1 MKILHINTHDRGG
14 AFQAV
19 YRLHQGLLDNQIDSK
34 ILVLYHTDKE
44 NKLKKVYSFFDEL
57 NVFLRY
63 RYTFKYKKL
72 YKKYAKLIAKKKEVQ
87 FTFTESAYNI
97 LAHRLV
103 KEADIIHLHWVAHF
117 LDYESFFRKI
127 NKPVVWT
134 LHDKNPLNGGFHY
147 DIYFLEEYKILNQNI
162 QKEKKEAYQFCKNL
176 QVVCP
181 SKWLHELAK
190 NSELL
195 GKYTHHYIPYSLDT
209 HIFSPHSKIEARKYF
224 KLPLHKKIV
233 LFVADA
239 IGDVRKGLHYLLEA
253 LEKVENEDMILVTTG
268 QGDVKNIDLIHYEL
282 GFFTDDSQIAMAY
295 NCADIFVI
303 PSLEDNLPNTVLESM
318 ACGTPIIGFEVGGI
332 KDMIQNE
339 ENGYLVEIKNSNQ
352 LAEKITYLLKNNT
365 LRKQMSK
372 NARKMAENYYQLN
385 IQAQKYIELYSTI
398 KDEK

>member
-44 NKLKKVYSFFDEL
+44 NKLKKIYSFFDDL

-63 RYTFKYKKL
+63 KCVFKYKKL
-72 YKKYAKLIAKKKEVQ
+72 NQKYTKLLLKKKEVQ

-97 LAHRLV
+97 LSHHLV

-117 LDYESFFRKI
+117 LDYASFFKKI

-147 DIYFLEEYKILNQNI
+147 DIYFLEEYRTLNQTI
-162 QKEKKEAYQFCKNL
+162 QKEKKEAYQFCNNL
-176 QVVCP
+176 QIVCP
-181 SKWLHELAK
+181 SLWLHDLAK
-190 NSELL
+190 KSELL
-195 GKYTHHYIPYSLDT
+195 GKYTHHYIPYSLNT
-209 HIFSPHSKIEARKYF
+209 SVFSPHSKIEARKYF

-253 LEKVENEDMILVTTG
+253 LEKVESEDMILVTTG

-332 KDMIQNE
+332 KDMIKNE
-339 ENGYLVEIKNSNQ
+339 ENGYLVEIKNSDQ
-352 LAEKITYLLKNNT
+352 LAEKITYLLKNNS

-372 NARKMAENYYQLN
+372 NARKMAENHYQLN
-385 IQAQKYIELYSTI
+385 IQAQKYIDLYNNL
-398 KDEK
+398 